1 MPRQHVQQRTHR
13 HHPPSFAPRETPE
26 SILQHLVDGADPRQ
40 IVPSLVA
47 HLGRPGY
54 SLLELLADAKQIKEK
69 LAQDG
74 MRKRLIDGWSR
85 LDRAIEQCVALTTS
99 SHEKFMDR
107 TLHPFC
113 HFDAA
118 GTIVSANSKMLE
130 LHPDCVGRQLAS
142 YFGKKAADV
151 RQAIAA
157 RPRRLLDLE
166 LEVGT
171 GKLPVLAEFGEVATG
186 SNNSGYALLVDMS
199 NIVDAEHKA
208 LEAAPYGMLK
218 LDADQ
223 HILYATQKAVDLVG
237 LPREELIGLDTRRF
251 LADKQSRETVNQQS
265 QERKRGVGGE
275 FTVRIKTNADKLV
288 QLRITS
294 TPNFDASGMSSGSIL
309 QMQPIDLSRARVEL
323 VTLVATISDHNEL
336 YDRILDVLRHF
347 IAFDWANLFVYSPK
361 RDYSRI
367 VCTRGDPID
376 FVSRWFPTPPG
387 YVDWLKQPV
396 TWMDDMQAHMST
408 TASEYLERVDTKAA
422 IKAGMKAIVC
432 LPIRSGGRL
441 IGGICLASKKANTYG
456 AASRK
461 ILEDINLEQALLPLF
476 DIVDRVEDH
485 FINELVKD
493 IARSEDM
500 QQVAEKVVRG
510 LADFYK
516 FENVSIF
523 KINALRAQ
531 IQLLAQA
538 VGKHG
543 GTPMPS
549 GYSQSIKD
557 GVLGLCYR
565 RKGPVILTN
574 RDDGSEASKAFIQ
587 VAKETRSELCI
598 PITLFDRVL
607 WILNLEDRLGDAFT
621 PIELEKLQKVIE
633 QMQATLERIFQS
645 LILIKVLDVCP
656 ASIII
661 TDQTHHILRCNRQ
674 ARQMMQKDLVSAK
687 DDLKT
692 FLRLPPDK
700 MASDP
705 VATTFVGRKGKRTEV
720 MASRFTL
727 EEEYD
732 QIVFMLQDIAD
743 LEWTAKFETL
753 RAALAEATAQVRVP
767 VSLVS
772 SFVKR
777 IGEETKDD
785 GLQEVARKASRQLGR
800 IELTYDRVLAAYEA
814 QTLPAKQDVTVDIGQ
829 MLEHI
834 LNDLP
839 QRERDTIKQSDR
851 PAIVM
856 VAVDPFRLFF
866 CLNSA
871 LTYLLRARAAGQ
883 PIQISTQ
890 KRGGNVSVSMAA
902 QVPKV
907 VESHDLGAMIE
918 ATRAEIS
925 LGTDLLARIALDMG
939 GEFIFKRDRSGR
951 ERSTLKLRA
960 ATSLGNDRLARIALE
975 KGGETTSSDDN
986 RGRQRLTLPRGA
998 SGGQRKRAS

>member
-1 MPRQHVQQRTHR
+1 MPRQHVQQRTQR
-13 HHPPSFAPRETPE
+13 HDNPSFTPRETPQ
-26 SILQHLVDGADPRQ
+26 SLIQRLLDGADPRQ
-40 IVPSLVA
+40 IVASLVA

-54 SLLELLADAKQIKEK
+54 SLLDLLADAKKIKEK

-74 MRKRLIDGWSR
+74 MSKRLIDGWS
-85 LDRAIEQCVALTTS
+85 LVDRAIEQCVALTTS

-107 TLHPFC
+107 TLHAFC

-118 GTIVSANSKMLE
+118 GTIVSANSKMLD
-130 LHPDCVGRQLAS
+130 LHPDCVGRPLAS
-142 YFGKKAADV
+142 YFGKKGADV
-151 RQAIAA
+151 LQAIVA
-157 RPRRLLDLE
+157 RPRQLFDLE
-166 LEVGT
+166 LDVSN
-171 GKLPVLAEFGEVATG
+171 GKRPVLAEFGSVATG
-186 SNNSGYALLVDMS
+186 SDKSGYALLVDMS

-218 LDADQ
+218 LDANQ

-251 LADKQSRETVNQQS
+251 LADKQSRETANQQS
-265 QERKRGVGGE
+265 LERKRGVGGE

-309 QMQPIDLSRARVEL
+309 QMQPIDLARAREEL
-323 VTLVATISDHNEL
+323 VALVATLSDHNEL
-336 YDRILDVLRHF
+336 YDRILDVLRQF
-347 IAFDWANLFVYSPK
+347 IEFDWANLFVYSPK

-376 FVSRWFPTPPG
+376 FVSRWFPTAAG
-387 YVDWLKQPV
+387 YVDWLKQPI
-396 TWMDDMQAHMST
+396 TWMDDMKAHMST
-408 TASEYLERVDTKAA
+408 TAPEYLERVDTKAA
-422 IKAGMKAIVC
+422 IKAGMRAIVC

-441 IGGICLASKKANTYG
+441 IGGICLASKKTRTYD

-461 ILEDINLEQALLPLF
+461 ILEDINLEQALLPMF
-476 DIVDRVEDH
+476 DIVARVEDR
-485 FINELVKD
+485 FINELVKE
-493 IARSEDM
+493 IAHSEDM
-500 QQVAEKVVRG
+500 QQVAEKVVRE
-510 LADFYK
+510 LANFYK
-516 FENVSIF
+516 YENVSIF

-565 RKGPVILTN
+565 RKEPVILTN
-574 RDDGSEASKAFIQ
+574 RDDGSEAAKAFIQ

-607 WILNLEDRLGDAFT
+607 CILNLEDRLGDAFT

-633 QMQATLERIFQS
+633 QMQATLQRLFQS

-656 ASIII
+656 ASVII

-674 ARQMMQKDLVSAK
+674 ARQLMQKDSVSPT

-700 MASDP
+700 LASDP

-720 MASRFTL
+720 MASRLTL
-727 EEEYD
+727 DEEYD

-753 RAALAEATAQVRVP
+753 RAVLAEATAQVRVP

-772 SFVKR
+772 SYLKR
-777 IGEETKDD
+777 IGEETTDD
-785 GLQEVARKASRQLGR
+785 RIQDIARKASRQLGR
-800 IELTYDRVLAAYEA
+800 IELTYDRVLVSYDA
-814 QTLPAKQDVTVDIGQ
+814 QTLPAKQDVAVDIGQ

-834 LNDLP
+834 MDDLP
-839 QRERDTIKQSDR
+839 QRERDSIRESDH
-851 PAIVM
+851 PAKVM
-856 VAVDPFRLFF
+856 VAADPFRLFF
-866 CLNSA
+866 CLNSV
-871 LTYLLRARAAGQ
+871 LTYLLRARSAGR
-883 PIQISTQ
+883 PIEISTL

-907 VESHDLGAMIE
+907 AETHDLGAMIE

-939 GEFIFKRDRSGR
+939 GEFIFKRDKSGR
-951 ERSTLKLRA
+951 E
-960 ATSLGNDRLARIALE
+960 
-975 KGGETTSSDDN
+975 
-986 RGRQRLTLPRGA
+986 QLTLRLGA
-998 SGGQRKRAS
+998 SGGKGKRLS